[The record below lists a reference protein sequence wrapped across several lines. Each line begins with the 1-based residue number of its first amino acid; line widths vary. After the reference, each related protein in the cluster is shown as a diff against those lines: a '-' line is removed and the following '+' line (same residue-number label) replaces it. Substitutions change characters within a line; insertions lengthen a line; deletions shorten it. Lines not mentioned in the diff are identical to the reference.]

1 MSFGFS
7 DLAEVVC
14 FVHRFAIGMPQITC
28 GLLCTG
34 YLTGGIFAVLKIA
47 DVPVHIV
54 IRASYFARSVDV
66 EQGEVEKH
74 RRIGFPDRLALSRR
88 QTMEGKLVPDE
99 DLAHVQRRKARGR
112 S

>member
-1 MSFGFS
+1 M
-7 DLAEVVC
+7 
-14 FVHRFAIGMPQITC
+14 HRFAIGMPQITY

-47 DVPVHIV
+47 DITIHIV
-54 IRASYFARSVDV
+54 IRASHFARSVDV

-74 RRIGFPDRLALSRR
+74 RRIGFPDQLALSWRE
-88 QTMEGKLVPDE
+88 TVEGELVPDE
-99 DLAHVQRRKARGR
+99 DLGHVERRKARGR